1 MAKYNTLGALFTAIA
16 NSLRSKTGG
25 SGKIV
30 ADDFPTVIDGLS
42 TGGITPTGTK
52 NITSNGTHD
61 VTSYAN
67 ASVNVP
73 VPDGYIKPSGTKNIT
88 ANGSHDV
95 TSYATA
101 QVNVPVPDGYIKPSG
116 TKSITSNGTH
126 DVTNYASAQVNVPA
140 SGITP
145 SGTKEITTNGTHDV
159 TEYASALVNVQTPAQ
174 NLYTIPI
181 TLDATLG
188 GGANSNKVV
197 LSGHDFVK
205 TNYANEN
212 FFAMWFPVNATTA
225 AASGVA
231 GMVYHGNRAMLT
243 AKTTLYGIFIRSTGE
258 TANLNYM
265 GNTAKLSG
273 SGYNVSL
280 RANSSGNINL
290 YVASAYTVP
299 AGNYLLVLG
308 LMGQ

>member
-1 MAKYNTLGALFTAIA
+1 MAKYSTLKALFTAIA
-16 NSLRSKTGG
+16 NSLRAKTGG
-25 SGKIV
+25 TGTIV

-61 VTSYAN
+61 VTSYAS
-67 ASVNVP
+67 AQVNVP
-73 VPDGYIKPSGTKNIT
+73 VGITPSGTKNIT
-88 ANGSHDV
+88 ENGTYDV
-95 TSYATA
+95 TNFANA
-101 QVNVPVPDGYIKPSG
+101 AVNVPS
-116 TKSITSNGTH
+116 
-126 DVTNYASAQVNVPA
+126 SAK
-140 SGITP
+140 T
-145 SGTKEITTNGTHDV
+145 
-159 TEYASALVNVQTPAQ
+159 
-174 NLYTIPI
+174 LYTIPI
-181 TLDATLG
+181 TIDAALG
-188 GGANSNKVV
+188 GGANSNKAV

-212 FFAMWFPVNATTA
+212 FFAMWFPVSATTA
-225 AASGVA
+225 APSGVV

-243 AKTTLYGIFIRSTGE
+243 AKATLYGIFIRSTGE

-299 AGNYLLVLG
+299 AGEYLLVLG
-308 LMGQ
+308 LIG